1 MVRSADVA
9 VRSFQDQPRATK
21 AARTRIDTQQ
31 MAARREVGRDLH
43 IEIRFD
49 GDAEVRLHAPASRI
63 ACSLRILTVSAA
75 APRTSFIASI
85 WTCMA
90 AALSSGAAARGRD
103 VA

>member
-9 VRSFQDQPRATK
+9 VRSFQDQLRATK

-49 GDAEVRLHAPASRI
+49 GDAEVRLHAPAPRVAAMSRKDR
-63 ACSLRILTVSAA
+63 AVAGRLTRWSADRP
-75 APRTSFIASI
+75 APKWRAN
-85 WTCMA
+85 
-90 AALSSGAAARGRD
+90 SG
-103 VA
+103 